1 MIDLTVIHKQIW
13 SKLSKA
19 SCKVLDYVPFGSK
32 DFPYAYLGGLYTNDD
47 NTKNTEGLSC
57 ELYIN
62 VYSAYK
68 GRKEILGIVNEID
81 EIMSQDMST
90 EEYTVYIKK
99 GRHAITQ
106 DKDKLGW
113 TTDNN
118 VYFHAVLIYE
128 INIKKK
134 GLI

>member
-62 VYSAYK
+62 VYSAYR
-68 GRKEILGIVNEID
+68 GRKEILEMINEINNL
-81 EIMSQDMST
+81 MNQDMST
-90 EEYTVYIKK
+90 DEYSIFMRQGKHSIIQDV
-99 GRHAITQ
+99 
-106 DKDKLGW
+106 DKDK
-113 TTDNN
+113 NS
-118 VYFHAVLIYE
+118 YYHAVLIYE
-128 INIKKK
+128 VNIK
-134 GLI
+134 GVN

>member
-68 GRKEILGIVNEID
+68 GRKEILEIINKVNESMNKSMSND
-81 EIMSQDMST
+81 EYSIFVRQ
-90 EEYTVYIKK
+90 
-99 GRHAITQ
+99 GRHSVIQ
-106 DKDKLGW
+106 DVDRDK
-113 TTDNN
+113 NN
-118 VYFHAVLIYE
+118 YYHAVLIYE
-128 INIKKK
+128 INIEKK
-134 GLI
+134 GMI